1 MIRVRGGAAEPER
14 TRHDGVLLSGNPEE
28 GAVIGRVRP
37 VRSAPGRA
45 RVVSRDLGLVT
56 AQLLWTPPR
65 A

>member
-1 MIRVRGGAAEPER
+1 MYEVVLQNLSELG
-14 TRHDGVLLSGNPEE
+14 TTGVLLSGNPEE
-28 GAVIGRVRP
+28 GAVIGRVRL

-45 RVVSRDLGLVT
+45 RAVSRDPGLVT